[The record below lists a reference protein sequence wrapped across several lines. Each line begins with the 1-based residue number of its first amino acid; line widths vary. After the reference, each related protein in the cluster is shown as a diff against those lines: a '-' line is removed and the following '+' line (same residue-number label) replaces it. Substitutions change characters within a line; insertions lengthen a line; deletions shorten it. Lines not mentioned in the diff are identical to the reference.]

1 MIAHAYNVLISELF
15 GNNASY
21 EELIDHA
28 IKHGVLYNIREKRW
42 DDNVKSSIMS
52 DVVILET
59 VSKIIGMMATC
70 NQFIVPTAAHNIY
83 VD

>member
-1 MIAHAYNVLISELF
+1 M
-15 GNNASY
+15 
-21 EELIDHA
+21 
-28 IKHGVLYNIREKRW
+28 HGVLYNIREKRW